1 MARTIEVTKVG
12 VTSSREGLNHITFK
26 LKYLED
32 AAELINKDY
41 TEDHKAGQAPSVVTA
56 KFQSRMQNEID
67 LYKQAEAVSNH
78 ALMGTAISNLQSSL
92 EV

>member
-1 MARTIEVTKVG
+1 MARTVEVTKVG
-12 VTSSREGLNHITFK
+12 VTSPREGLNRVTCK

-32 AAELINKDY
+32 AVELINKDF
-41 TEDHKAGQAPSVVTA
+41 TEDHKAGQAPSVVVN
-56 KFQSRMQNEID
+56 KFQSKMQSEID

-78 ALMGTAISNLQSSL
+78 AQMDTAISNLQSSL